1 VTLFDFRAFLDV
13 AEDLSSRNED
23 EYRRSAVSRAYYA
36 IFGAS
41 WRALPTSLQMHMGQ
55 GRVHSAT
62 WNHYA
67 ASSTLASRQIAGI
80 GFRLKRMRDRA
91 DYDASVAF
99 AANRVRDALDEAH
112 QALNLLDRHGY
123 QP

>member
-1 VTLFDFRAFLDV
+1 VTLFDFHAFLDV
-13 AEDLSSRNED
+13 AEDLISHD
-23 EYRRSAVSRAYYA
+23 DAAYRRSAVSRAYYA

-41 WRALPTSLQMHMGQ
+41 WRALPPPLQMHMGQ

-67 ASSTLASRQIAGI
+67 ASSTQTSRQIGGV

-91 DYDASVAF
+91 DYDASALF
-99 AANRVRDALDEAH
+99 AATRVRNALDEVRE
-112 QALNLLDRHGY
+112 ALRLLDLHGY